1 MLSLRGS
8 GRILVLFVF
17 LFAFGFNAEAQED
30 CLHGFK
36 IYVHDQAGKA
46 VKGAKLEAA
55 GVTEKDV
62 LPADVRPIVGYS
74 GAYVIADDTGRTIK
88 GDFLL
93 KASAEGFEPY
103 ERRINFPVCELQ
115 RFELRLQP
123 KGSKAEAGFD
133 RLFNLHGTV
142 FDEAQKPFGGAN
154 VEATFASGRVFQ
166 ATSNAYGFYE
176 MDVPEGAASVRVTN
190 SRIPDISFDKFTVE
204 DGNTVLN
211 VPVCL
216 KCKQA
221 ETKN

>member
-1 MLSLRGS
+1 MLSLRGAS
-8 GRILVLFVF
+8 RILVLIVF
-17 LFAFGFNAEAQED
+17 LFGVSLGVEAQED
-30 CLHGFK
+30 CLYGFK

-62 LPADVRPIVGYS
+62 LPADVKPIVSYS
-74 GAYVIADDTGRTIK
+74 GAYMLANDAGTTIK

-93 KASAEGFEPY
+93 KASADGFETY
-103 ERRINFPVCELQ
+103 ERRINFPVCQLQ
-115 RFELRLQP
+115 RFELRLRP
-123 KGSKAEAGFD
+123 KGSTAEASFD

-142 FDEAQKPFGGAN
+142 YDEAQKPFGGAN
-154 VEATFASGRVFQ
+154 VEATYANGRVFQ

>member
-8 GRILVLFVF
+8 VRILGLIAF
-17 LFAFGFNAEAQED
+17 LFAFGLSAEAQED
-30 CLHGFK
+30 CLYGFK
-36 IYVHDQAGKA
+36 IYIHDQAGKA

-62 LPADVRPIVGYS
+62 LPADVKPLVSYS
-74 GAYVIADDTGRTIK
+74 GAYVIANDAGRTVK
-88 GDFLL
+88 GDFVL
-93 KASAEGFEPY
+93 KASAEGFETY
-103 ERRINFPVCELQ
+103 ERRVNFPVCELQ
-115 RFELRLQP
+115 RYELRLRP
-123 KGSKAEAGFD
+123 KGSAGEASFD

-142 FDEAQKPFGGAN
+142 FDEAQKPFGGAS

-166 ATSNAYGFYE
+166 ATSNAYGYYE
-176 MDVPEGAASVRVTN
+176 MDVPEGAASIRVTN
-190 SRIPDISFDKFTVE
+190 GRIPDVSFDKFTVE

-221 ETKN
+221 ESKN

>member
-1 MLSLRGS
+1 MLSLRGPS
-8 GRILVLFVF
+8 RIVALTVF
-17 LFAFGFNAEAQED
+17 LFASGLNAWAQEN

-62 LPADVRPIVGYS
+62 LPADVKPMVGYS
-74 GAYVIADDTGRTIK
+74 GAYVIADDAGTTIK

-93 KASAEGFEPY
+93 KVSADGFEPY

-123 KGSKAEAGFD
+123 KGSKAEASFE

-221 ETKN
+221 ESKN

>member
-1 MLSLRGS
+1 MLSRMGP
-8 GRILVLFVF
+8 GRILVLLVF
-17 LFAFGFNAEAQED
+17 FFAFGLNAEAQED

-46 VKGAKLEAA
+46 IKGAKLEATGA
-55 GVTEKDV
+55 TAKDV
-62 LPADVRPIVGYS
+62 LPADVKPIVSYS
-74 GAYVIADDTGRTIK
+74 GAYVIADDAGATIK

-93 KASAEGFEPY
+93 RASADGFEPY
-103 ERRINFPVCELQ
+103 ERRVNFPVCQLQ

-123 KGSKAEAGFD
+123 KGSKAEASFD

-176 MDVPEGAASVRVTN
+176 MDVPEGAASIRVTN

>member
-1 MLSLRGS
+1 MPSLRGS
-8 GRILVLFVF
+8 SRILVLIVF
-17 LFAFGFNAEAQED
+17 LFCFGFDAEAQED
-30 CLHGFK
+30 CLYGFK
-36 IYVHDQAGKA
+36 IYVHDQTGKA

-62 LPADVRPIVGYS
+62 LPADVKPIVSYR
-74 GAYVIADDTGRTIK
+74 GAYMIANDAGRTVK

-93 KASAEGFEPY
+93 RAAAEGFETY

-115 RFELRLQP
+115 RFELRLRP
-123 KGSKAEAGFD
+123 KGSKDEAGFE
-133 RLFNLHGTV
+133 RLYNLHGTV

-166 ATSNAYGFYE
+166 TTSNAYGYFE
-176 MDVPEGAASVRVTN
+176 MDVPEGAASIRVTD
-190 SRIPDISFDKFTVE
+190 SRIPDVSFDKFTVE

-221 ETKN
+221 ESKN

>member
-1 MLSLRGS
+1 MLSLRGTS
-8 GRILVLFVF
+8 RILVLIVF
-17 LFAFGFNAEAQED
+17 LFVFGLSVEAQED

-62 LPADVRPIVGYS
+62 LPADVKPVVSYS
-74 GAYVIADDTGRTIK
+74 GAYVIADDAGRTIK

-93 KASAEGFEPY
+93 KASAEGFEPD

-123 KGSKAEAGFD
+123 KGSKAEASFD

-154 VEATFASGRVFQ
+154 VEATYANGRVFQ

-190 SRIPDISFDKFTVE
+190 SRIPEISFDKFTVE
-204 DGNTVLN
+204 DGSTVLN

-216 KCKQA
+216 KCKRA
-221 ETKN
+221 ESKN